1 MRAGCALLW
10 PQDAGRR
17 AGVKDNARA
26 AAAGS
31 ADQAETRVA
40 GWIQPVR
47 SIGAPK

>member
-1 MRAGCALLW
+1 MRAEYAQLS

-26 AAAGS
+26 AAAGP

-40 GWIQPVR
+40 GWIQPGR